1 MVLQARWRGMRLRR
15 RLRAA
20 LMAARFDDDE
30 LDEFEAV
37 DDSWL
42 QAAAAGISDLDDEWR
57 PSMPSS
63 LPPSMPLPPIGAV
76 ARGGRPA
83 PLTNLHASLPGVSPG
98 YPASTGGGGGGGG
111 GGRGSG
117 GVAPWAMTQA
127 AQDVAARHAECTDP
141 ASSCASS
148 PTSDRS
154 GGRGGGGGGGG
165 GRSYESKMQA
175 VAVEWGLSDPRLA
188 ATLVKRQER
197 QKKMQREHEKRQTKA
212 DPIKR
217 LESLQR
223 KQQQPTYPPPQQQP
237 PQQPPQQSQQQ
248 QQQSQQSQQSQQQQ
262 QQQSQQSQQLII
274 RHAPQPPNSSG
285 GLYYLSEGAAGAARP
300 TAEAW
305 DVAHAG
311 RASSAA
317 TGHGGNGGGGGG
329 GGGPDRGAEVVEEL
343 ELASVSDVEL
353 RASTLSFQ
361 SDVPNAKLA
370 RSASGRRSAHEGGG
384 VGAGPKG
391 EQVPPQQQR
400 PTLSLNTLA
409 WATPPSSSGGDGKTM
424 LPVGSA
430 LRVARAAAAAPQA
443 HDGGGGA
450 ASGGSAA
457 NGGSTASGGNNPFAR
472 LKAVNAP
479 LQTVAAADP
488 MFEPVAIPF
497 RVSLL
502 R

>member
-1 MVLQARWRGMRLRR
+1 
-15 RLRAA
+15 
-20 LMAARFDDDE
+20 
-30 LDEFEAV
+30 
-37 DDSWL
+37 
-42 QAAAAGISDLDDEWR
+42 
-57 PSMPSS
+57 
-63 LPPSMPLPPIGAV
+63 
-76 ARGGRPA
+76 
-83 PLTNLHASLPGVSPG
+83 
-98 YPASTGGGGGGGG
+98 
-111 GGRGSG
+111 
-117 GVAPWAMTQA
+117 
-127 AQDVAARHAECTDP
+127 
-141 ASSCASS
+141 
-148 PTSDRS
+148 
-154 GGRGGGGGGGG
+154 
-165 GRSYESKMQA
+165 
-175 VAVEWGLSDPRLA
+175 
-188 ATLVKRQER
+188 
-197 QKKMQREHEKRQTKA
+197 
-212 DPIKR
+212 
-217 LESLQR
+217 
-223 KQQQPTYPPPQQQP
+223 
-237 PQQPPQQSQQQ
+237 
-248 QQQSQQSQQSQQQQ
+248 
-262 QQQSQQSQQLII
+262 
-274 RHAPQPPNSSG
+274 
-285 GLYYLSEGAAGAARP
+285 
-300 TAEAW
+300 
-305 DVAHAG
+305 VAHAG